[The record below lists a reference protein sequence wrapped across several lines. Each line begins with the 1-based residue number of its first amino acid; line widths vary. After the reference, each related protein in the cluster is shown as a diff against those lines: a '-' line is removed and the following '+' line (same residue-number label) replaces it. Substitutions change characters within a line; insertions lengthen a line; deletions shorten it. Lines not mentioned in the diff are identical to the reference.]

1 MDVSEQI
8 KQKLAPLNP
17 SYLELIDQ
25 SHLHA
30 GHKGNTGGGHYHLKI
45 VSQEFEGKNRVERQR
60 IVTTLLKDLFSG
72 NIHALSMETLT
83 EI

>member
-45 VSQEFEGKNRVERQR
+45 VSREFEGKNRVERQR